1 VDCNSAIVGSIP
13 TGASILKPLKSQ
25 KIFPSNPSCVY
36 NPKCICYHPRFIYKT
51 YNKKEESIPMAEIT
65 LVGWFHTILGIL
77 SIGTVIYTIA
87 KYKIIKSTTRSGQI
101 YLIAT
106 LITAISALTI
116 FQNGGFN
123 IAHLLAIATLLAVV
137 VGWLAEKKRI
147 VGGLSPYLQAA
158 SYSATF
164 LFHMIP
170 AITDGLRRLPVND
183 PVVTDVADPLLL
195 GFYMAFA
202 ATYVVGVIAQAIW
215 LRRSSA
221 SA

>member
-1 VDCNSAIVGSIP
+1 
-13 TGASILKPLKSQ
+13 
-25 KIFPSNPSCVY
+25 
-36 NPKCICYHPRFIYKT
+36 
-51 YNKKEESIPMAEIT
+51 MAEIT

-77 SIGTVIYTIA
+77 SIGSVIYTIA
-87 KYKIIKSTTRSGQI
+87 KHKIIKSTTKSGQL

-123 IAHLLAIATLLAVV
+123 IAHALAIATLLAVI
-137 VGWLAEKKRI
+137 VGWLAEKKQI

-183 PVVTDVADPLLL
+183 PVVTEVTDPLLL
-195 GFYMAFA
+195 QFYMAFA
-202 ATYVVGVIAQAIW
+202 LSYVVGVILQIIW
-215 LRRSSA
+215 LRRSKA

>member
-1 VDCNSAIVGSIP
+1 
-13 TGASILKPLKSQ
+13 
-25 KIFPSNPSCVY
+25 
-36 NPKCICYHPRFIYKT
+36 
-51 YNKKEESIPMAEIT
+51 MAEIT

-195 GFYMAFA
+195 GFYMSFA

-221 SA
+221 NA

>member
-1 VDCNSAIVGSIP
+1 
-13 TGASILKPLKSQ
+13 
-25 KIFPSNPSCVY
+25 
-36 NPKCICYHPRFIYKT
+36 
-51 YNKKEESIPMAEIT
+51 MAEIT
-65 LVGWFHTILGIL
+65 LVGWLHTILGIL
-77 SIGTVIYTIA
+77 SIGSVIYTIA
-87 KYKIIKSTTRSGQI
+87 KHKIIKSTTKSGQI

-123 IAHLLAIATLLAVV
+123 IAHALAVATLLAVV

-183 PVVTDVADPLLL
+183 PVVTEIDDPLLL

-202 ATYVVGVIAQAIW
+202 LTYLVGLLLQVIW
-215 LRRSSA
+215 LRRSNA
-221 SA
+221 SR

>member
-1 VDCNSAIVGSIP
+1 
-13 TGASILKPLKSQ
+13 
-25 KIFPSNPSCVY
+25 
-36 NPKCICYHPRFIYKT
+36 
-51 YNKKEESIPMAEIT
+51 MAEIT

-170 AITDGLRRLPVND
+170 AITDGLRRLPVDD
-183 PVVTDVADPLLL
+183 PVITTLTDPLLMN
-195 GFYMAFA
+195 FYAAFFLI
-202 ATYVVGVIAQAIW
+202 YIVVLVMQMIW
-215 LRRSSA
+215 VRRNT
-221 SA
+221 

>member
-1 VDCNSAIVGSIP
+1 
-13 TGASILKPLKSQ
+13 
-25 KIFPSNPSCVY
+25 
-36 NPKCICYHPRFIYKT
+36 
-51 YNKKEESIPMAEIT
+51 MAEIT

-221 SA
+221 NA